1 MTLMERNSD
10 LVTMSSYAPLI
21 ENSNRRDWCTNM
33 IWVNNEQVIGR
44 SSYYVQQLFS
54 QNRPDTN
61 LKVLSVGEPVQG
73 KVEVIA
79 GYDYQKG
86 ETVIKVVNGES
97 EKLDL
102 IFELLATSI
111 RAKGRIITLS
121 AASGKDEN
129 SFEIP
134 LLISPQEISYDK
146 FAREFTYNFKP
157 YSLTVLRIKTSL

>member
-1 MTLMERNSD
+1 MERNSD

-73 KVEVIA
+73 KKWRSLPDMI
-79 GYDYQKG
+79 
-86 ETVIKVVNGES
+86 IKKV
-97 EKLDL
+97 K
-102 IFELLATSI
+102 
-111 RAKGRIITLS
+111 R
-121 AASGKDEN
+121 
-129 SFEIP
+129 
-134 LLISPQEISYDK
+134 
-146 FAREFTYNFKP
+146 
-157 YSLTVLRIKTSL
+157 

>member
-1 MTLMERNSD
+1 
-10 LVTMSSYAPLI
+10 
-21 ENSNRRDWCTNM
+21 M

-111 RAKGRIITLS
+111 RAKGRMKI
-121 AASGKDEN
+121 
-129 SFEIP
+129 
-134 LLISPQEISYDK
+134 LLK
-146 FAREFTYNFKP
+146 F
-157 YSLTVLRIKTSL
+157 LC